1 MFNSTARA
9 VFDERLK
16 KIHAMPAGDLVGSE
30 SDLNYLQG
38 FISYA
43 LWRGDIDYDE
53 STQMNSSLTEA
64 RSARVSR
71 LCSAT
76 ERMHA

>member
-30 SDLNYLQG
+30 SELSYLAG
-38 FISYA
+38 LVNYA
-43 LWRGDIDYDE
+43 LFAGDISHE
-53 STQMNSSLTEA
+53 EQGQMNSSLTAA

>member
-1 MFNSTARA
+1 MFNATART

-16 KIHAMPAGDLVGSE
+16 KIHAMPAGDMVASE
-30 SDLNYLQG
+30 SELNYLQG
-38 FISYA
+38 FVSYA
-43 LWRGDIDYDE
+43 LWCGDIGHEE
-53 STQMNSSLTEA
+53 SSQMSSCLMVA
-64 RSARVSR
+64 RTARVSR

>member
-1 MFNSTARA
+1 MFNTTARA

-30 SDLNYLQG
+30 SELSYLAG
-38 FISYA
+38 FVSYA
-43 LWRGDIDYDE
+43 LWSGDISHE
-53 STQMNSSLTEA
+53 EVSRMNSSLTAA

>member
-30 SDLNYLQG
+30 SELNYLQG
-38 FISYA
+38 FVSYA
-43 LWRGDIDYDE
+43 LWSGDIGYE
-53 STQMNSSLTEA
+53 EVSQMNSSLAAA

-76 ERMHA
+76 ERMHV

>member
-30 SDLNYLQG
+30 SELNYLTG
-38 FISYA
+38 LVSYA
-43 LWRGDIDYDE
+43 LFSGDIGHEE
-53 STQMNSSLTEA
+53 SGQMISSLTAA

-71 LCSAT
+71 LCGAT

>member
-30 SDLNYLQG
+30 SELNYLQG
-38 FISYA
+38 FVSYA
-43 LWRGDIDYDE
+43 LWNGDIGYE
-53 STQMNSSLTEA
+53 EVSQMNSSLSEA

-76 ERMHA
+76 ARMHA

>member
-30 SDLNYLQG
+30 SELNYLTG
-38 FISYA
+38 MVSYA
-43 LWRGDIDYDE
+43 LFTGDIGHEE
-53 STQMNSSLTEA
+53 SGQMISSLTAA

>member
-1 MFNSTARA
+1 MFNSTART

-30 SDLNYLQG
+30 TELSYLQG

-43 LWRGDIDYDE
+43 LWNGDIGHQE
-53 STQMNSSLTEA
+53 STKMNSSLTAA

>member
-1 MFNSTARA
+1 MFNTTARA

-30 SDLNYLQG
+30 SELSYLQG

-43 LWRGDIDYDE
+43 LWSGDIGHE
-53 STQMNSSLTEA
+53 ETTQMNSSLAAA
-64 RSARVSR
+64 RANRISR
-71 LCSAT
+71 LCQAT

>member
-30 SDLNYLQG
+30 SELSYLSG
-38 FISYA
+38 FVSYA
-43 LWRGDIDYDE
+43 LWCGDISHE
-53 STQMNSSLTEA
+53 EVSQMNSSLTAA
-64 RSARVSR
+64 RSARISR

>member
-1 MFNSTARA
+1 MFNSTART

-30 SDLNYLQG
+30 TELSYLQG

-43 LWRGDIDYDE
+43 LWNGDIGHQE
-53 STQMNSSLTEA
+53 STQMNSSLTAA